1 MKRYINL
8 LSILLAPLLFTVC
21 EDSGNGNIVGSLDHD
36 ISSVKV
42 SAPEILANG
51 ISTTTIQATVYNK
64 DGLPTEG
71 MKVIFEAT
79 LGTID
84 EFLLTGPNGRVSTT
98 LTSIASTM
106 DLVSEVTA
114 TVVDTSFESLGKR
127 NSQIPYIVD
136 LTVPGYSQDSGIP
149 DQLEKTADNT
159 AKIYI
164 NLIGVTMSVDVENDM
179 LPADGLS
186 ETTISVKLRETSS
199 QKVIDNALL
208 GLSAKHG
215 IIEGNAYTDNRG
227 ITEVALQA
235 AQSAANDTVC
245 VEYGNK
251 IAKCIY
257 VQYKTTQLSLSSDR
271 VQTPADGESV
281 IKMTATLVTHDN
293 TPVMDAKINFAT
305 SDGIIE
311 GFSYTNK
318 LGHATVDLVSAKEPN
333 NSVMVTC
340 RFLAQSDTM
349 QVAFVQTLENQPYS
363 IIIDAD
369 PNFIWV
375 KETGNLEQATIT
387 ATILGITG
395 EPVGNDIGVTFTI
408 LNGPGGGEA
417 LEPASGSPLVTSVV
431 QTVNG
436 RAQAYLRSG
445 IRSGTVR
452 IRAELVDYPGVSAQ
466 TTNIVIRSGPPY
478 MWIDPNDVNNVISRA
493 TLLVETGKF
502 NVAFANPMEEIKIS
516 AVFGDK
522 YNNPVEEGTA
532 VYFTTTGGVITSDAL
547 TNDKGQT
554 SVIIQNGNPFP
565 YLTSD
570 DPNLMTSC
578 CVPNPND
585 ESVDIDLTIPDF
597 EGSLV
602 QNTLGTFDENDGV
615 PVIMAYTWGQD
626 QDNSRVKVWITGL
639 MVYSVGVREF
649 TATTNRD
656 TLDIGESALITIR
669 IYDMHGNPVAAGSS
683 LTVSATNGAV
693 AESNLMPSR
702 DRYGFGSTYF
712 STQITNNLKP
722 GEDEPGNSV
731 ITISLDSPNGSGKIS
746 LSIYM
751 TLNN

>member
-8 LSILLAPLLFTVC
+8 FIIFLAPLLFTVC

-42 SAPEILANG
+42 STPEILANG

-64 DGLPTEG
+64 DGQPAEN

-84 EFLLTGPNGRVSTT
+84 EFLLTGANGRVTAT

-106 DLVSEVTA
+106 DLVSEITA

-127 NSQIPYIVD
+127 SAEIPYTVD
-136 LTVPGYSQDSGIP
+136 LTVPGYSQNSELS
-149 DQLEKTADNT
+149 DQLKKAADNT

-164 NLIGVTMSVDVENDM
+164 NLIGVTMSVDIENDM

-186 ETTISVKLRETSS
+186 ETMISVKLRETSS

-215 IIEGNAYTDNRG
+215 IIEGNAYTDSRG

-235 AQSAANDTVC
+235 AQSAADDTVC

-251 IAKCIY
+251 LAKCIY

-271 VQTPADGESV
+271 VQAPADGESV

-293 TPVMDAKINFAT
+293 TPVTDAKINFAT

-318 LGHATVDLVSAKEPN
+318 MGQATVDLISAHDPN
-333 NSVMVTC
+333 SSVMVTC

-349 QVAFVQTLENQPYS
+349 QVAFATTLENQPYS
-363 IIIDAD
+363 IIIGSD

-375 KETGNLEQATIT
+375 KETGNLEQTTIT
-387 ATILGITG
+387 ATILGVTG
-395 EPVGNDIGVTFTI
+395 EPVGNDIGVRFTI

-417 LEPASGSPLVTSVV
+417 LEPTSGSPLVTSVV
-431 QTVNG
+431 KTVSG
-436 RAQAYLRSG
+436 QAEAYLRSG
-445 IRSGTVR
+445 IRSGAVR
-452 IRAELVDYPGVSAQ
+452 IRAELVDYPQVSAQ

-478 MWIDPNDVNNVISRA
+478 MWIDPGNVNNVISRA

-626 QDNSRVKVWITGL
+626 QDNNRVKVWITGL

-649 TATTNRD
+649 TASSDKNS
-656 TLDIGESALITIR
+656 LDIGETATIAIR
-669 IYDMHGNPVAAGSS
+669 LYDMHGNPVAAGSS
-683 LTVSATNGAV
+683 LTVSATKGAV
-693 AESNLMPSR
+693 SESNLMPSR
-702 DRYGFGSTYF
+702 ERYGFGSTYF
-712 STQITNNLKP
+712 VTQVSNNLKP
-722 GEDEPGNSV
+722 GEDDPGNSV
-731 ITISLDSPNGSGKIS
+731 VTISLDSPNGSGKIS